1 MAIITTTFADLRALA
16 ETLSAANKLTIA
28 NSIFE
33 NSLLAEDIATRH
45 LVVTGVKQG
54 DVVPIID
61 DSVNYASFPFISQ
74 TSCESADCDLGI
86 VFSGKKWDLG
96 LIGCKI
102 AICMKQFSADFRYFF
117 QTNYQVLHNLD
128 MESQLL
134 VYLEAKFKNNF
145 NGAKFRVAYF
155 ADTTTLEADPNYE
168 LLSDFD
174 GFFTQA
180 EAGDGVK
187 LEFNQTNPTG
197 EEAYAVFEQAY
208 ADFMESDWADKQ
220 GIVWKMTRKMASL
233 WVRWM
238 NGLKDRSMYNCEC
251 FSADGITALR
261 TFTLEG
267 QLSIFGIPVEIE
279 RDLDGIITQL
289 SLDRPYRALLT
300 YRNNLMIGTQETE
313 NLSEFDIWYDKSTKE
328 VIIEGE
334 VLIGAMIPTDEYIY
348 IGAESDS
355 PSV

>member
-1 MAIITTTFADLRALA
+1 MAVITTTFADMRDLA
-16 ETLSAANKLTIA
+16 ETLSASNKLTIA
-28 NSIFE
+28 NTIFE

-45 LVVTGVKQG
+45 LVVTGVETG

-74 TSCESADCDLGI
+74 TDCTSANCDLGI
-86 VFSGKKWDLG
+86 VFSGKKWTLG

-102 AICMKQFSADFRYFF
+102 SICMKQFSSDFRYFF
-117 QTNYQVLHNLD
+117 QQNYQVLHNLD
-128 MESQLL
+128 MNSQLL
-134 VYLEAKFKNNF
+134 KYLESKFTNNF
-145 NGAKFRVAYF
+145 NGAKYRVAYF
-155 ADTTTLEADPNYE
+155 ADTTVTTGANAP
-168 LLSDFD
+168 LLKDID

-180 EAGDGVK
+180 EAGDGIK
-187 LEFNQTNPTG
+187 YDFNQTNPTG
-197 EEAYAVFEQAY
+197 EEAYAQFEEAY
-208 ADFMESDWADKQ
+208 AQYMQADWADKQ
-220 GIVWKMTRKMASL
+220 GVVWKMTRKMASL

-267 QLSIFGIPVEIE
+267 QLSIFGIPVQIE

-289 SLDRPYRALLT
+289 DLDRPYRALLT

-313 NLSEFDIWYDKSTKE
+313 NLSEFDIWYEKATKS

-334 VLIGAMIPTDEYIY
+334 ALIGAMIPTDEYIY

>member
-1 MAIITTTFADLRALA
+1 MAVITTTFADMRDLA

-28 NSIFE
+28 NTIFE
-33 NSLLAEDIATRH
+33 NSLLAEDIASRH
-45 LVVTGVKQG
+45 LVITGVETG

-74 TSCESADCDLGI
+74 TDCTSASCDLGI
-86 VFSGKKWDLG
+86 TFSGKKWTLG

-102 AICMKQFSADFRYFF
+102 PICMKSFSADFRYFF
-117 QTNYQVLHNLD
+117 QQNYQVLHDLD
-128 MESQLL
+128 MNSQLL
-134 VYLEAKFKNNF
+134 KYLESKFTNNF
-145 NGAKFRVAYF
+145 NGAKFRVSYF
-155 ADTTTLEADPNYE
+155 GDSTIAEGEENYA
-168 LLSDFD
+168 LLHGFD

-187 LEFNQTNPTG
+187 YDFTQVAPTG
-197 EEAYAVFEQAY
+197 AYAYEQFEIAY
-208 ADFMESDWADKQ
+208 AAYMESNWADKE
-220 GIVWKMTRKMASL
+220 GVVWKMTRKMASL

-251 FSADGITALR
+251 FSVDGITALR

-289 SLDRPYRALLT
+289 DLDRPYRALLT
-300 YRNNLMIGTQETE
+300 YRNNLMIGTQATE
-313 NLSEFDIWYDKSTKE
+313 NLSEFDIWYNKPTKE

-334 VLIGAMIPTDEYIY
+334 ALIGAMIPTDEYIY